1 MYIAHIHVIYI
12 WIQFNNERFYFLSF
26 SDVLYAQTTCQQT
39 VTLIENDNFSCL
51 CAAATAHFSPTAIWV
66 KDGRFL
72 GEPSGRE
79 QKLFLR
85 NVSKDDSGIYIC
97 RAQLHSLIGE
107 KSVEVIVQC
116 KCFWINLEL
125 LINILVFFN
134 KLVYYLFNER
144 NSV

>member
-51 CAAATAHFSPTAIWV
+51 CAAATVHFSPTATWV
-66 KDGRFL
+66 KDGRAL
-72 GEPSGRE
+72 GKPSIGE
-79 QKLFLR
+79 KKLFLR
-85 NVSKDDSGIYIC
+85 NVAKNASGMYIC
-97 RAQLHSLIGE
+97 RAQLHTLIAE
-107 KSVEVIVQC
+107 KSVEIIVQC

-125 LINILVFFN
+125 LRNLFGVF
-134 KLVYYLFNER
+134 
-144 NSV
+144 

>member
-1 MYIAHIHVIYI
+1 M
-12 WIQFNNERFYFLSF
+12 
-26 SDVLYAQTTCQQT
+26 
-39 VTLIENDNFSCL
+39 VTLKENDNFSCL
-51 CAAATAHFSPTAIWV
+51 CTAFTGHFSPTAIWV

-116 KCFWINLEL
+116 KCF
-125 LINILVFFN
+125 
-134 KLVYYLFNER
+134 
-144 NSV
+144 